1 MEGIKRLAEML
12 EGQKDKYLIIIV
24 NHLML
29 QTEMDEAFLNEEK
42 NLKDMAEYIKGLA
55 KKEMSGGVAVIEDE
69 RVFQW
74 AKDYFNKSN
83 QELGIKKVKLEKGKH
98 GDVTKVEVKD
108 DEFGSIFGDR
118 TEKVE
123 KKKEEIEQISLFGI

>member
-1 MEGIKRLAEML
+1 ML

-98 GDVTKVEVKD
+98 GDVTKVEGKD